1 MKYFYLL
8 TFLFCHLFQSQIF
21 DLVPLLENGTKDKRI
36 NLVILGDGY
45 TASEQSDFMTDATFV
60 SDYLMNKAPYSNYK
74 NYFNVYALK
83 VISPQSGVKHP
94 GTASDVTEPVIP
106 VSNPTNYFNTSYDN
120 GGTHRCIYGSVNKV
134 TQTLATNIPEFDIA
148 LILGNDTE
156 YGGCGGTYAFLSRNE
171 QAPDVAYHELGH
183 SFGKL
188 ADEYWFSGSG
198 ESPNKTK
205 TSDTETIRWKNWLN
219 TGNVGV
225 YQFTENTAWY
235 RPHQNCEMRYLNRQ
249 FCNVCRETLI
259 EKIHTTKNPIDSFTP
274 SNSTTLNSNN
284 QNLDL
289 NVNLILPIPN
299 TLKSEWKL
307 NGINIATDIGNVS
320 ILPNQLNIG
329 TNNLLFS
336 VYDNTTM
343 VRTNNHSTVHLSTI
357 SWTINKTQLGVN
369 DIRSSQFDFV
379 LYPNPAEDFIIIESK
394 SGFTEKV
401 EVRITDVSG
410 KLIKKQNVDL
420 TKQEKIDIS
429 KLNSQNYF
437 INVYQKGELIL
448 SKKMI
453 KN

>member
-1 MKYFYLL
+1 MKNFYLL
-8 TFLFCHLFQSQIF
+8 CFLIFNLSYSQIF

-45 TASEQSDFMTDATFV
+45 TASEQAAFMQDATFV
-60 SDYLMNKAPYSNYK
+60 SNYLMNKPPYSNYK

-83 VISPQSGVKHP
+83 VISQESGVKHP

-106 VSNPTNYFNTSYDN
+106 VSNPTNYFNTSYDTS
-120 GGTHRCIYGSVNKV
+120 GTHRCIYGNTTKV
-134 TQTLATNIPEFDIA
+134 TQTLAANIPEFDIA

-156 YGGCGGTYAFLSRNE
+156 YGGCGGTYAFLSRND

-205 TSDTETIRWKNWLN
+205 TSDPETVRWKNWLN
-219 TGNVGV
+219 TGNIGI

-259 EKIHTTKNPIDSFTP
+259 EKIHTVKNPIDSFTP
-274 SNSTTLNSNN
+274 SNSATINTNSNV
-284 QNLDL
+284 DL
-289 NVNLILPIPN
+289 SVNLILPIPN
-299 TLKSEWKL
+299 TLKSEWKI
-307 NGINIATDIGNVS
+307 NGTTFQNDTNNIT
-320 ILPNQLNIG
+320 ILPSQLNIG
-329 TNNLLFS
+329 NNMVLFS

-343 VRTNNHSTVHLSTI
+343 VRTNNHSTIHLSTI
-357 SWTINKTQLGVN
+357 SWTINKTELGIS
-369 DIRSSQFDFV
+369 DLRSKQYDFT

-394 SGFTEKV
+394 SGFTEKT
-401 EVRITDVSG
+401 EVRITDNSG
-410 KLIKKQNVDL
+410 KLIKKQTIDL
-420 TKQEKIDIS
+420 NKREKIDVS
-429 KLNSQNYF
+429 KLTSQIYF
-437 INVYQKGELIL
+437 INLYNKGEMIL
-448 SKKMI
+448 SRKMI